1 MSMKKAITIHA
12 GHNKQGKVACGA
24 SDYIDE
30 SKEARIITRK
40 VAQKLRKQ
48 GYKVYNCTV
57 NNGVSQY
64 DVLKKI
70 CAKCNSKIRSLDVSI
85 HFNAFNHTKEDGK
98 TKGSEVLVYDINGI
112 SALIGKEICNNLQ
125 KIGFTNRGV
134 KVHTGLYF
142 LKHTNAKS
150 LLIEVCF
157 VDDEDDAILYNK
169 NKDKVAAA
177 IAKAIMEYI

>member
-1 MSMKKAITIHA
+1 MSMKKAVTIHA
-12 GHNKQGKVACGA
+12 GHNKPGKVACGA

-40 VAQKLRKQ
+40 VAKKLRNR

-57 NNGVSQY
+57 NNGTSQG

-70 CAKCNSKIRSLDVSI
+70 CTKCNSKSRVLDVSV
-85 HFNAFNHTKEDGK
+85 HFNAITHAKEDGK
-98 TKGSEVLVYDINGI
+98 TKGVEVWVYNRGGV
-112 SALIGKEICNNLQ
+112 AAEIGKEICSNIAKL
-125 KIGFTNRGV
+125 GFTNRGV
-134 KVHTGLYF
+134 KESKTLYF
-142 LKHTNAKS
+142 LRNTTSKS

-157 VDDEDDAILYNK
+157 VDDQDDAKLYLAK
-169 NKDKVAAA
+169 KEQIATA